1 MTMRDFLSSSLSAEA
16 MGSIFSFLL
25 PSPPKDFFNSLSHE
39 RRFWNG
45 FAKTGR
51 LTLKSWTNHPQVQ
64 GVDHSIQE
72 KYCANHAPRD
82 RG

>member
-25 PSPPKDFFNSLSHE
+25 PSPSKDFFNSLSHE

-45 FAKTGR
+45 FAKTGH
-51 LTLKSWTNHPQVQ
+51 LTSKLWTKHPQVQ

-72 KYCANHAPRD
+72 EFGANCMPRHSS
-82 RG
+82 